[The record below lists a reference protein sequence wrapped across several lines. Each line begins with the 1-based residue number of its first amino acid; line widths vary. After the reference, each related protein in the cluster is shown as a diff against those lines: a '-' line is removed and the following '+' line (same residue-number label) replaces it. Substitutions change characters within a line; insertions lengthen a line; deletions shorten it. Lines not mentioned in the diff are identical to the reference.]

1 MQLTG
6 EASQLAICQSVV
18 EDLNSG
24 LPRTNATGG
33 QGGTYTAPN
42 CNTVRNTI
50 LYFRDKKKKQYT
62 FASLARKRI
71 SRSYPYVYRRF
82 PKVEEKK
89 CEI

>member
-1 MQLTG
+1 MVIKNPMQLTG

-50 LYFRDKKKKQYT
+50 LYFRDKKKTIYIC
-62 FASLARKRI
+62 I
-71 SRSYPYVYRRF
+71 SSS
-82 PKVEEKK
+82 KED
-89 CEI
+89 I